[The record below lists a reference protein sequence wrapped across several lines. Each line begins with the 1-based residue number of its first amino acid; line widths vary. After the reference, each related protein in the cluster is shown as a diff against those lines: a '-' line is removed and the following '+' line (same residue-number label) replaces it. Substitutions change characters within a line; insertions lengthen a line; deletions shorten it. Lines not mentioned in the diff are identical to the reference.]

1 MGRYITGDIE
11 RKLWFAVQ
19 PSNAADRFGSTG
31 VEPYYLEYYFDEESN
46 LEKVQEELQ
55 NIENII
61 GIENIKKLDE
71 FFDKVNGYND
81 DIMMKHNILEI
92 WNQNKS
98 DYADYKLGKDI
109 EECLIRKGYC
119 NFQAEL

>member
-19 PSNAADRFGSTG
+19 SSNAADRFGSTAT
-31 VEPYYLEYYFDEESN
+31 EPYYLEYYFDEENN

-81 DIMMKHNILEI
+81 NIMMEHNILEI

>member
-19 PSNAADRFGSTG
+19 SSNAADRFGSTG
-31 VEPYYLEYYFDEESN
+31 FEPNYLEYCFDKEDN
-46 LEKVQEELQ
+46 LKSVQSELKT
-55 NIENII
+55 IEDSI

-71 FFDKVNGYND
+71 FFEKVNGYND
-81 DIMMKHNILEI
+81 DIMIEHNILEI